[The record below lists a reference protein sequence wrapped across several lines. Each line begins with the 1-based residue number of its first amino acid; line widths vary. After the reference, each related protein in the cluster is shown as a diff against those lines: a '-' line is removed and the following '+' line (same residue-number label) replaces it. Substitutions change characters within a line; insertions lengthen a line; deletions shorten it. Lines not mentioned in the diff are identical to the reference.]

1 MMHIID
7 DDEDIRNSL
16 VFLAKSRDMDVKTY
30 GSGLSFLAERDQGI
44 ACGQQGNCV
53 LMDMQMPGMSG
64 MELFDILAKRKL
76 IEKFPVIFLTAHA
89 GVPDAVTV
97 LKQGAFDFFEKPFHS
112 NNLLESVRNGMNA
125 SLRAWEKEKIEIN
138 LTTLST
144 REYEVLNLILQG
156 RTNSEIAGQLG
167 ISGRTIEVHRAH
179 IFKKMKVKT
188 ALDLAIL
195 LGSNLDI
202 NEFMASMKP
211 IYNSTK

>member
-1 MMHIID
+1 M
-7 DDEDIRNSL
+7 
-16 VFLAKSRDMDVKTY
+16 
-30 GSGLSFLAERDQGI
+30 
-44 ACGQQGNCV
+44 
-53 LMDMQMPGMSG
+53 
-64 MELFDILAKRKL
+64 
-76 IEKFPVIFLTAHA
+76 
-89 GVPDAVTV
+89 
-97 LKQGAFDFFEKPFHS
+97 
-112 NNLLESVRNGMNA
+112 
-125 SLRAWEKEKIEIN
+125 
-138 LTTLST
+138 
-144 REYEVLNLILQG
+144 LNLILQG